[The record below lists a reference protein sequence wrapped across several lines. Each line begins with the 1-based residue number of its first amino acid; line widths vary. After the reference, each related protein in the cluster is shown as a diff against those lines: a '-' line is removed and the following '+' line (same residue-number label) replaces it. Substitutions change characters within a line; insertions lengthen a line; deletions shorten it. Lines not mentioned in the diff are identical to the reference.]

1 MEPSRKIVTR
11 IAPSPT
17 GLFHIG
23 TARTALFSWL
33 YAKRNGGEFHIRVED
48 TDRARSKKEYE
59 DNILAG
65 MEWLGLTHDGLVRQS
80 ERVDLHR
87 AALEKLV
94 ASDAAYISKEEPSEE
109 GKRAEVIR
117 FRNPGGEVSFKDE
130 VRGLITFDVSELG
143 DFVIAKDMNEP
154 LYHLAVV
161 VDDIDMNVTH
171 VIRGED
177 HISNTPRQILLYR
190 ALGAELPTYAHLP
203 LILAPDRSKM
213 SKRFGATSVDAYRE
227 QGYVREAML
236 NFLGLLGFNPGDDRD
251 IISLDELVECFT
263 LDRIQKGGAIF
274 DVDRLKFFNRH
285 YIRSNSDE
293 YFINALTT
301 ADARFSTTTANKT
314 ILATIVRE
322 RVELANDIAT
332 MLENNELSY
341 AVERP
346 TPDVSKLSWKGQ
358 QSVEETRTSLTNSR
372 DALAS
377 ASWETIDEA
386 KAAVWPLAESTGKG
400 QTLWPLRVALTG
412 LERSPDPFTVAA
424 LLGKD
429 ETIARLDAAI
439 AACK

>member
-1 MEPSRKIVTR
+1 
-11 IAPSPT
+11 
-17 GLFHIG
+17 
-23 TARTALFSWL
+23 
-33 YAKRNGGEFHIRVED
+33 
-48 TDRARSKKEYE
+48 
-59 DNILAG
+59 
-65 MEWLGLTHDGLVRQS
+65 
-80 ERVDLHR
+80 
-87 AALEKLV
+87 
-94 ASDAAYISKEEPSEE
+94 
-109 GKRAEVIR
+109 
-117 FRNPGGEVSFKDE
+117 
-130 VRGLITFDVSELG
+130 
-143 DFVIAKDMNEP
+143 MNDP

-161 VDDIDMNVTH
+161 VDDIDMHVTH

-251 IISLDELVECFT
+251 ILSLDALVECFT

-285 YIRSNSDE
+285 YLRSNSDE
-293 YFINALTT
+293 YFIDALIA
-301 ADARFSTTTANKT
+301 ADDRFADTTANKT
-314 ILATIVRE
+314 VLATIVRE

-332 MLENNELSY
+332 MLENGELSY
-341 AVERP
+341 VVERP
-346 TPDVSKLSWKGQ
+346 TPDASKLSWKGQ
-358 QSVEETRTSLTNSR
+358 QTPEETRTSLTNSR

-377 ASWETIDEA
+377 ASWETVDEA
-386 KAAVWPLAESTGKG
+386 KAAVWPLAESAGKG

-429 ETIARLDAAI
+429 EVIARLDAAI
-439 AACK
+439 AVCK

>member
-1 MEPSRKIVTR
+1 METARKIITR

-17 GLFHIG
+17 GLLHIG

-33 YAKRNGGEFHIRVED
+33 FAKRNGGEFHIRIED
-48 TDRARSKKEYE
+48 TDRARSTKEFE
-59 DNILAG
+59 ENILSGLA
-65 MEWLGLTHDGLVRQS
+65 WLGLTHDGMVRQS
-80 ERVDLHR
+80 ERVELHR

-94 ASDAAYISKEEPSEE
+94 ASGAAYVSKEEPSEE

-130 VRGLITFDVSELG
+130 VRGLITFDVTELG

-161 VDDIDMNVTH
+161 VDDIDMKVTH

-190 ALGAELPTYAHLP
+190 ALGEELPTYAHLP

-213 SKRFGATSVDAYRE
+213 SKRFGATSIDAYRE
-227 QGYVREAML
+227 QGFVRDALL
-236 NFLGLLGFNPGDDRD
+236 NFLGMLGFNPGDDRD
-251 IISLDELVECFT
+251 ILSIDELVECFT

-274 DVDRLKFFNRH
+274 DIDRLKFFNRH
-285 YIRSNSDE
+285 YLRANSDE
-293 YFINALTT
+293 FFIEALTK
-301 ADARFSTTTANKT
+301 ADARFADAQVNKAV
-314 ILATIVRE
+314 LATIVRE

-332 MLENNELSY
+332 MLENEELSY
-341 AVERP
+341 VVEQP
-346 TPDVSKLSWKGQ
+346 KQDASKLSWKGQ
-358 QSVEETRTSLTNSR
+358 QSAEETRTSLEGSLK
-372 DALAS
+372 ALS
-377 ASWETIDEA
+377 EASWTTADEA
-386 KAAVWPLAESTGKG
+386 KAAVWPLAESAGKG

-424 LLGKD
+424 LLGK
-429 ETIARLDAAI
+429 EEVVARLTAAI
-439 AACK
+439 EACK